1 MKITTMGQQNG
12 WMSGTIEGGYE
23 WEAKVYKEPSE
34 FGINGGRVSK
44 LYIWPAGQGQAPAL
58 VSYDRGWDKEPE
70 TPEVKA
76 NFKALLNYLENT

>member
-1 MKITTMGQQNG
+1 MKITAMGQQND
-12 WMSGTIEGGYE
+12 WMSGIIESGYE

-44 LYIWPAGQGQAPAL
+44 LYIWPAGQSWAPAL

-70 TPEVKA
+70 IPEIKA
-76 NFKALLNYLENT
+76 IFETLLNYLENT

>member
-1 MKITTMGQQNG
+1 MKIMAMGQQNC

-34 FGINGGRVSK
+34 FGIGGGRVSK
-44 LYIWPAGQGQAPAL
+44 LYIWPAGQGRAPAL

-76 NFKALLNYLENT
+76 IFEALLNYLENA